1 MAVYTVRCKIRFE
14 LLLLAVGLIWLQVD
28 LPDAFGAETVNTPT
42 KCRLKNS
49 SHGVIAG
56 CQHLGLT
63 EVPQDLPQGVT
74 ELDLSVNK
82 LTVLHNSSFQ
92 DIPNVTLLSLNKNP
106 IISIQSRTF
115 WTLTKLSTLILNS
128 NNLESIS
135 PHIFLKNMLLTQLVL
150 NGNHLNAVPHEAF
163 SNIPNL
169 SKVELKRNKI
179 KSINFEG
186 CSQWSHLEEIN
197 LDQNELEEIQQEDFL
212 PLQNTTIGTLT
223 LLSNKI
229 QILQPQSFLHLNS
242 IQQIMLVGNQIDSFD
257 IQPFV
262 GMTYIEH
269 LSLYGCQIHELLPPD
284 FASNLSITYPTI
296 RTLTLSSNMI
306 EIVQEGALWGFTT
319 LEVLSLSFNKLK
331 LLTNQSFC
339 HLESLTELDISYNKL
354 TSFTNGTFACLLSL
368 KQLNASGNL
377 LQTLSPGY
385 FYGMSSILTISLSSN
400 RIDALNNDQQLWTIK
415 TLRMLDISN
424 NALKGVSKERF
435 DGLTNLKA
443 LNISGNNIDNYS
455 NKTFTGLL
463 NLKELYLKNEKA
475 TFLQNSFCQ
484 LHTLLILDLSNAPIQ
499 VSPTSTEQFFNMSS
513 LSELRMEKAR
523 LKDTVLY
530 DKDKHQSLF
539 TGLFSLCTLRIKD
552 NFLYDLDVR
561 IFQNL
566 SQLVHLDMTNSRIHT
581 LRSGLFSPL
590 PSLRYLYISENNLVE
605 VPGDLFNGLFGL
617 KVLYFQNNILSS
629 LDPKT
634 FAQTLTLTDLYLPG
648 NQISTIKP
656 GTVLPGNTSLRFD
669 VSKNPFTCTCPLAWF
684 RQWLDS
690 ADIDFKHADQTLCS
704 GTSLKGLSKQPILSF
719 HPEDH
724 CGVNVFLI
732 VGISLTGIFL
742 FLITMLAYNR
752 RWWLNHKLFLLKLAV
767 VGYEEMAE
775 AFDADN
781 YKFHLNLMFLEE
793 EEEWVDRVMKPA
805 LDERL
810 PHLQNIIYGDKDLHL
825 WNVLHQC
832 HHDALDN
839 SFKTV
844 LLISNQ
850 SIRDAWCM
858 TKLRMALE
866 HLNETGLDKIILIFV
881 EDIEDENLPYL
892 VRLFMSRNKPYMLWM
907 DDEDGQELFWAQFER
922 SMRANKA
929 INNAI
934 PL

>member
-1 MAVYTVRCKIRFE
+1 MAVYTISCKICLE
-14 LLLLAVGLIWLQVD
+14 LLLLAVGLIWLQVQ
-28 LPDAFGAETVNTPT
+28 LSDAFGAETVKTPT

-49 SHGVIAG
+49 SHGVIAN
-56 CQHLGLT
+56 CEHLGLT

-74 ELDLSVNK
+74 ELNLSVNK
-82 LTVLHNSSFQ
+82 LTVLYNGSFQ
-92 DIPNVTLLSLNKNP
+92 GVPNVTLLNLQVNP
-106 IISIQSRTF
+106 INSIQSRTF
-115 WTLTKLSTLILNS
+115 WKLTKLSTLIIIG
-128 NNLESIS
+128 NNLDYI
-135 PHIFLKNMLLTQLVL
+135 PPKIFLKNLLLTKLLL
-150 NGNHLNAVPHEAF
+150 NGNHLEAVPHEAF
-163 SNIPNL
+163 SDIPNL
-169 SKVELKRNKI
+169 SNVELAGNKI
-179 KSINFEG
+179 KSLNFEG
-186 CSQWSHLEEIN
+186 CSQWNHLEYVN
-197 LDQNELEEIQQEDFL
+197 LKLNEVEEIQQEDFL

-223 LLSNKI
+223 LMANKI
-229 QILQPQSFLHLNS
+229 QILQPQCFLHLNS
-242 IQQIMLVGNQIDSFD
+242 IPQILLGGNHINSFD
-257 IQPFV
+257 IQPFL

-269 LSLYGCQIHELLPPD
+269 LSLFGCQIHDLVPPD
-284 FASNLSITYPTI
+284 LPSNLSITYPTI
-296 RTLTLSSNMI
+296 KSLTLSTNKL
-306 EIVQEGALWGFTT
+306 ETVQEGALWGFTT
-319 LEVLSLSFNKLK
+319 LEVLSLSLNKLR
-331 LLTNQSFC
+331 LLTNKSFC
-339 HLESLTELDISYNKL
+339 RLESLTELDISYNKL
-354 TSFTNGTFACLLSL
+354 TSFSYGTFACLQNL

-385 FYGMSSILTISLSSN
+385 FHGMSSILTISLSSN

-415 TLRMLDISN
+415 TLCMLDISN
-424 NALKGVSKERF
+424 NALDSVSKERF
-435 DGLTNLKA
+435 NGLTNLEA
-443 LNISGNNIDNYS
+443 LNISGNNINYYS
-455 NKTFTGLL
+455 YTAFTGLL
-463 NLKELYLKNEKA
+463 NLKELHLKNEQT

-499 VSPTSTEQFFNMSS
+499 VSPASTEQFSNMSS

-530 DKDKHQSLF
+530 DQEKHQSLV
-539 TGLFSLCTLRIKD
+539 TGLFSLRKLRIKD

-805 LDERL
+805 LEERL

-825 WNVLHQC
+825 GMFYINAIN
-832 HHDALDN
+832 DALDN